1 MFLNL
6 SQKISWKQLI
16 VVLYYRSLFEA
27 IYFKHIDYTSTTTT
41 YCWGCSCSRLLR
53 TRRHYL
59 LSTMSKKINSII
71 TYQNF
76 VKLISLKKSYWDWWL
91 IFSILGCDFFSRK
104 INFMKLRNKCNKI
117 FREIDV
123 VLLSR
128 FSLNFLAHSEMRC
141 DGVTPPPSFNELVPH
156 INIVNCH
163 K

>member
-76 VKLISLKKSYWDWWL
+76 VKLISLKKSYSDWWV
-91 IFSILGCDFFSRK
+91 IFSILDVIFFRK
-104 INFMKLRNKCNKI
+104 INFMKLRNKCNKN
-117 FREIDV
+117 FREIN

-128 FSLNFLAHSEMRC
+128 FSFKFF
-141 DGVTPPPSFNELVPH
+141 GT
-156 INIVNCH
+156 
-163 K
+163 